1 MTCCTS
7 APRLAPVTDPSARLL
22 RVLRAVVATMVVV
35 ESGSL
40 AHEAAGGPPT
50 QPIPLLVVG
59 PLIGPL
65 MWCARGSCAS
75 IPRILVTTAVGQ
87 VITHLLLEAMAP
99 SGGGIGT
106 AQHMHGS
113 VLVHPLAAT
122 TYATAPATA
131 MTGHLSSAMILS
143 HAVATIVV
151 TALLAAGQELMRAIP
166 RLLSLPRLVLEDT
179 HRSAVAE
186 RAESEPTSRSVRPLG
201 GRAPPLRVCCALGA

>member
-1 MTCCTS
+1 M
-7 APRLAPVTDPSARLL
+7 TDPSARLL

-40 AHEAAGGPPT
+40 AHEAAGGPAT

-59 PLIGPL
+59 VLIGPL

-87 VITHLLLEAMAP
+87 VITHLLLQAMAP
-99 SGGGIGT
+99 TGVGIAT
-106 AQHMHGS
+106 ARHVHGAL
-113 VLVHPLAAT
+113 LVHPPAASYDPAPSVAT
-122 TYATAPATA
+122 TS
-131 MTGHLSSAMILS
+131 HLSWAMILS

-151 TALLAAGQELMRAIP
+151 TALLAAGQELIRAIP
-166 RLLSLPRLVLEDT
+166 RLLSLPRVVLTSEQ
-179 HRSAVAE
+179 RSAVVE
-186 RAESEPTSRSVRPLG
+186 RREYRLTGRSVRPLG